1 MPPHADNYLHPSMT
15 SRSLPPLPP
24 CGRRIGRRYW
34 RVSQILQCIG
44 EREDVRCV
52 VNRTTARR
60 HTQAS
65 VRVRRLSARH
75 PTQRRLRWRLR
86 CYAALFGV
94 ALAERQAVR
103 RPFVT
108 CPSPLR
114 SHTARFRNGPHSFGP
129 PGVIFGDART
139 RRAQPGRDVGRWVR
153 CGLQP
158 VDARAARAGLSP
170 QPCPPASM
178 EQGSGPAHGRSS
190 SARPDDWS
198 CRQSERRRRAP
209 FGGGNLQQA
218 TAILRGA

>member
-75 PTQRRLRWRLR
+75 PTQRRLRW
-86 CYAALFGV
+86 AAFFRGGSRRT
-94 ALAERQAVR
+94 AGRPTAVR
-103 RPFVT
+103 NV
-108 CPSPLR
+108 SVSGAL
-114 SHTARFRNGPHSFGP
+114 PHCQIPQWAAFIGP

-139 RRAQPGRDVGRWVR
+139 RRAQPGRGVGRWVR

-158 VDARAARAGLSP
+158 VDARAARAGHSP

-209 FGGGNLQQA
+209 FGGGELQQA
-218 TAILRGA
+218 TAIPRGA